1 MKSRLHLYGIVDVML
16 VYSSSKEALTTPFRR
31 SALLK
36 ANSLLKY
43 LAIWTNESYSSLVN
57 KFSPFPNLRPFI
69 LDSAHPQSSSLR
81 RCTVIKN
88 LANNQV
94 FVIMN
99 LALKF
104 SLVGYQETQRKWFG
118 IMGRSLHVSV
128 AVNKR
133 ADGEVEVEL

>member
-94 FVIMN
+94 LVIMN

>member
-1 MKSRLHLYGIVDVML
+1 MKSRLHLYGIVDVLL

-43 LAIWTNESYSSLVN
+43 LAIWINESYSFLVN

-94 FVIMN
+94 LVIMN

>member
-1 MKSRLHLYGIVDVML
+1 MKSRLHLYGIVDVLL

-94 FVIMN
+94 LVIMN

-133 ADGEVEVEL
+133 ADGEVEVEF

>member
-43 LAIWTNESYSSLVN
+43 LAIWINKSYSSLVN

-94 FVIMN
+94 LVIMN

-118 IMGRSLHVSV
+118 IMGNSLHVSV

>member
-1 MKSRLHLYGIVDVML
+1 MKSRLHLYGIVDVLL

-94 FVIMN
+94 LVIMN

>member
-1 MKSRLHLYGIVDVML
+1 MKSRLHLNGIVDLLL

-31 SALLK
+31 STLLK
-36 ANSLLKY
+36 TNSLLTY
-43 LAIWTNESYSSLVN
+43 LEIWTNESYSSLVN

-94 FVIMN
+94 LVIMN

>member
-94 FVIMN
+94 LVIMN

-133 ADGEVEVEL
+133 ADGEVEVEF

>member
-1 MKSRLHLYGIVDVML
+1 MKSRLHLYGIVDVLL

-43 LAIWTNESYSSLVN
+43 LAIWTKGNYSSSVN

-69 LDSAHPQSSSLR
+69 LESAHPQSSSLR

-94 FVIMN
+94 LVIMN

-133 ADGEVEVEL
+133 ADGEVEVEF

>member
-1 MKSRLHLYGIVDVML
+1 MKSRLHLYGIVDVLL

-43 LAIWTNESYSSLVN
+43 LAIWINESYSSLVN

-94 FVIMN
+94 LVIMN

-133 ADGEVEVEL
+133 ADGEVEVEF